1 MRSPPSPRSAPAPGA
16 RSARARARRR
26 TSARLSAAL
35 LGAALAVLAGVGCG
49 SGDSSRDRFDS
60 ARAFDLI
67 ERQVAFGPRP
77 AGSEASQALGRELRR
92 ELPNFQVQP
101 LAGGLLNLISVIPG
115 EQPAIVVGAHYDT
128 EATIP
133 DFVGANDGAA
143 GTAAVVELAKV
154 LPGFLPKGHREIRF
168 VLFDGEEEP
177 AGCPEQRFLQ
187 CALRG
192 SKAYVAAHPGETEE
206 MILLDYIANRGLRI
220 PRVENSDPALWSR
233 LRQAAAEVGA
243 EGYFPDADQP
253 PIIDDHIPFIQAG
266 VPSIDLIDFSY
277 LYADTAQD
285 TVDKLDP
292 AALDAVGETVA
303 ELVIT
308 LSEPAQ

>member
-1 MRSPPSPRSAPAPGA
+1 V
-16 RSARARARRR
+16 
-26 TSARLSAAL
+26 L
-35 LGAALAVLAGVGCG
+35 AALAGCG
-49 SGDSSRDRFDS
+49 SDDEPPDRFDS
-60 ARAFDLI
+60 ARGFELI

-77 AGSEASQALGRELRR
+77 AGSEASQALGRQLRR

-154 LPGFLPKGHREIRF
+154 LPELLPEGHREVRL

-177 AGCPEQRFLQ
+177 AGCPEQRFLR

-192 SKAYVAAHPGETEE
+192 SKAYVADHPGTGE
-206 MILLDYIANRGLRI
+206 MILLDYIANKGLRI
-220 PRVENSDPALWSR
+220 PREENSDPALWAK
-233 LRQAAAEVGA
+233 LREAAAEVDT
-243 EGYFPDADQP
+243 ESYFPDETAA
-253 PIIDDHIPFIQAG
+253 PIIDDHTPFIQAG
-266 VPSIDLIDFSY
+266 VPAIDLIDFSY
-277 LYADTAQD
+277 VYADTAQD

-292 AALDAVGETVA
+292 AAFDAVGETVT
-303 ELVIT
+303 ELVIG

>member
-1 MRSPPSPRSAPAPGA
+1 V
-16 RSARARARRR
+16 
-26 TSARLSAAL
+26 L
-35 LGAALAVLAGVGCG
+35 AALAGCG
-49 SGDSSRDRFDS
+49 SDDEPPDRFDS
-60 ARAFDLI
+60 ARGFELI

-77 AGSEASQALGRELRR
+77 AGSEASQALGRQLRR

-154 LPGFLPKGHREIRF
+154 LPELLPEGHREVRL

-177 AGCPEQRFLQ
+177 AGCPEQAFLQ

-192 SKAYVAAHPGETEE
+192 SKAYVADHPGTGE
-206 MILLDYIANRGLRI
+206 MILLDYIANKGLRI
-220 PRVENSDPALWSR
+220 PREENSDPALWAK
-233 LRQAAAEVGA
+233 LREAAAEVDT
-243 EGYFPDADQP
+243 ESYFPDETAA
-253 PIIDDHIPFIQAG
+253 PIIDDHTPFIQAG
-266 VPSIDLIDFSY
+266 VPAIDLIDFSY
-277 LYADTAQD
+277 VYADTAQD

-292 AALDAVGETVA
+292 AAFDAVGETVA
-303 ELVIT
+303 ELVIG
-308 LSEPAQ
+308 LSAPAQ

>member
-1 MRSPPSPRSAPAPGA
+1 MRSPQSPRSAPAPGA
-16 RSARARARRR
+16 PSARARARHR

-35 LGAALAVLAGVGCG
+35 LGVALAALAGCG
-49 SGDSSRDRFDS
+49 SDDEPPDRFDA
-60 ARAFDLI
+60 ARAFELI

-77 AGSEASQALGRELRR
+77 AGSEASQALGRQLRR
-92 ELPNFQVQP
+92 ELPNFEVQP
-101 LAGGLLNLISVIPG
+101 LAGGLLNLISVVLG

-154 LPGFLPKGHREIRF
+154 LPPLLPEGHREVRF

-177 AGCPEQRFLQ
+177 AGCPEAQFLQ

-192 SKAYVAAHPGETEE
+192 SKAYVADHPGETGE
-206 MILLDYIANRGLRI
+206 MILLDYVANMGLQI
-220 PRVENSDPALWSR
+220 PREMNSDPELWAR
-233 LRQAAAEVGA
+233 LREAAAEVGA
-243 EGYFPDADQP
+243 ESYFPDATAP
-253 PIIDDHIPFIQAG
+253 AVIDDHTPFIQAG

-277 LYADTAQD
+277 PYADTAND

-303 ELVIT
+303 ELVIR
-308 LSEPAQ
+308 LSQPAQ

>member
-1 MRSPPSPRSAPAPGA
+1 
-16 RSARARARRR
+16 
-26 TSARLSAAL
+26 
-35 LGAALAVLAGVGCG
+35 
-49 SGDSSRDRFDS
+49 
-60 ARAFDLI
+60 
-67 ERQVAFGPRP
+67 
-77 AGSEASQALGRELRR
+77 
-92 ELPNFQVQP
+92 LPNFQVQP

-115 EQPAIVVGAHYDT
+115 EQPAIVIGAHYDT

-154 LPGFLPKGHREIRF
+154 LPELLPEGNREVRL

-177 AGCPEQRFLQ
+177 AGCPAQRFLQ

-192 SKAYVAAHPGETEE
+192 SKAYIADHPGTGE
-206 MILLDYIANRGLRI
+206 MILLDYIANKGLRI
-220 PRVENSDPALWSR
+220 PREENSDPALWAK
-233 LRQAAAEVGA
+233 LREAAAEVGA
-243 EGYFPDADQP
+243 ERYFPDETAA
-253 PIIDDHIPFIQAG
+253 PIIDDHTPFIQAG
-266 VPSIDLIDFSY
+266 VASIDLIDFSY

-292 AALDAVGETVA
+292 AAFDAVGETVA
-303 ELVIT
+303 ELVIG

>member
-1 MRSPPSPRSAPAPGA
+1 V
-16 RSARARARRR
+16 
-26 TSARLSAAL
+26 
-35 LGAALAVLAGVGCG
+35 ALAGCG
-49 SGDSSRDRFDS
+49 SDDGSSPDRFDS
-60 ARAFDLI
+60 ARAFELI

-77 AGSEASQALGRELRR
+77 AGSEASQALGRQLRR
-92 ELPNFQVQP
+92 ELPNFEVQP

-143 GTAAVVELAKV
+143 GTAAVVELAKA
-154 LPGFLPKGHREIRF
+154 LPGALPEGHREVRL

-177 AGCPEQRFLQ
+177 AGCPEPRFLQ

-192 SKAYVAAHPGETEE
+192 SKAYVAAHPGETGE
-206 MILLDYIANRGLRI
+206 MILLDYIANKGLQI
-220 PRVENSDPALWSR
+220 PREQNSDPALWSK
-233 LRQAAAEVGA
+233 LREAAAEVGA
-243 EGYFPDADQP
+243 ERYFPDSVQP
-253 PIIDDHIPFIQAG
+253 PIIDDTTPFIQAG

-277 LYADTAQD
+277 IYADTAQD

-303 ELVIT
+303 ELVIA